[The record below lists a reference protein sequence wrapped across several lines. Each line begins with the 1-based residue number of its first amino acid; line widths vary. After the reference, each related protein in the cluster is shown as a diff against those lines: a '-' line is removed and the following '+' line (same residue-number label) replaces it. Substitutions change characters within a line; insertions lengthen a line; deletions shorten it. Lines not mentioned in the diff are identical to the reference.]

1 MLCRQEQVL
10 ERARSLTEGRERS
23 VEADVSRVEG
33 AMARAVPPDSARI
46 SRLASCLRSPPASAS
61 SPRGDSGHR
70 SRRASLPNTDSGPP
84 QGRGRGLVFATSV
97 MDSMSVSSEGT
108 VDADESVR
116 VVDNPLALVG
126 SEGDVTSKGGDR
138 EGGEDGPELQMVG
151 VLFHQ
156 IEQLV
161 QSKAEV
167 AAERERLARENVH
180 LAELVEYLTG
190 REQREEWGEA
200 GVPGMSGCQ

>member
-1 MLCRQEQVL
+1 
-10 ERARSLTEGRERS
+10 
-23 VEADVSRVEG
+23 
-33 AMARAVPPDSARI
+33 
-46 SRLASCLRSPPASAS
+46 
-61 SPRGDSGHR
+61 
-70 SRRASLPNTDSGPP
+70 
-84 QGRGRGLVFATSV
+84 